1 MTVAAASL
9 ALLPISQ
16 QVFWDPTAY
25 AMMRRIIAGTVIT
38 LVFVPALFLA
48 VFWVKRTT
56 LTSD

>member
-1 MTVAAASL
+1 MTAAAASL

-25 AMMRRIIAGTVIT
+25 AMMGRIIAGTAIT

-48 VFWVKRTT
+48 VLWVKLTT
-56 LTSD
+56 RASD